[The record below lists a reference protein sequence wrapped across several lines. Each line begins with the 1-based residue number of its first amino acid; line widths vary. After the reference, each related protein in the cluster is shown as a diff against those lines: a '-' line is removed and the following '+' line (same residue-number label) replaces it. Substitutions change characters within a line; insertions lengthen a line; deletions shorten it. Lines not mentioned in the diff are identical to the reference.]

1 MTLLLRTIVVDN
13 LVEVV
18 EDLVEVAV
26 VTQTSVEVVMVV
38 NQMDI
43 NTTKTTNN
51 FPSNILEVTIMVV
64 KDGRI
69 RIEKQLCQQ
78 P

>member
-1 MTLLLRTIVVDN
+1 MVDN

-51 FPSNILEVTIMVV
+51 IPSNILEVTIMVV
-64 KDGRI
+64 RDGRI
-69 RIEKQLCQQ
+69 RIEKQPCQQ

>member
-1 MTLLLRTIVVDN
+1 MVDN